1 MTYYSQ
7 PQPETPARRQQG
19 QVCRL
24 QKTISAV
31 LVAAGSSTRMGFDKL
46 SFDLGGE
53 TVLHRSIR
61 AFDQCPQIG
70 EIVLVA
76 GKNRAFVEQ
85 QVVGCTKPV
94 QIVAGG
100 ATRAESAKNG
110 VLAAHGE
117 LVAVHDAA
125 RPFVSP
131 AVIAAVLEAAARCGA
146 AAPAVPVKDT
156 IKQAVPGDGKTVP
169 EACLVHSTPDRST
182 LYAVQTPQCFDRTQY
197 LAALQELDAEKARLV
212 TDDCSLFELTGRSV
226 QLTQGDYANLKITT
240 REDLPRPVQ
249 KEETRMRIGHGYDVH
264 RLVEGRKLILGGV
277 EIPFE
282 KGLLGHSDADVLA
295 HAVMDAVLG
304 AAALGDIGQH
314 FPDND
319 PAYAGA
325 DSLELAR
332 HVARILS
339 EHGYRVENI
348 DATILCQR
356 PKLAPH
362 IPAMRANLAA
372 AFGLPVDAVSVKATT
387 EEHLGFTG
395 EGLGIA
401 AHAVALIETRSQEC
415 ASMTLNAIIANFQTF
430 KLVDLLD
437 IIIIAFLIY
446 QLLGIVNRTR
456 AGQLFKGA
464 LLVMAV
470 YLVAETLNMRTVTW
484 LLNSLLQVGLLTLV
498 VLFQPEIRRALE
510 RMGQTDQWAAKLFNV
525 KGRYNDPSLKGAWR
539 SAIIAI
545 CDAAER
551 FSETKTG
558 ALIVLERHTNLSE
571 IVRTGTPVNSAVNL
585 EVLGTI
591 FYEGTPLHDGAAIIE
606 NGRIKAAGC
615 VLPLSNN
622 LDLGKDMGTR
632 HRACLGI
639 AENSDAIAIVVSEET
654 GIISMAKNGVLIR
667 HFDRQTLY
675 TRLIDE
681 MIPKEPVVE
690 KSTADTWKDRAKSLM
705 KWVSQKGEDEQQ

>member
-19 QVCRL
+19 QVRRL

-85 QVVGCTKPV
+85 QAVGCTKPV

-169 EACLVHSTPDRST
+169 EACLVHSTTDRST

-401 AHAVALIETRSQEC
+401 AHAVALIETR
-415 ASMTLNAIIANFQTF
+415 
-430 KLVDLLD
+430 
-437 IIIIAFLIY
+437 
-446 QLLGIVNRTR
+446 
-456 AGQLFKGA
+456 
-464 LLVMAV
+464 
-470 YLVAETLNMRTVTW
+470 
-484 LLNSLLQVGLLTLV
+484 
-498 VLFQPEIRRALE
+498 
-510 RMGQTDQWAAKLFNV
+510 
-525 KGRYNDPSLKGAWR
+525 
-539 SAIIAI
+539 
-545 CDAAER
+545 
-551 FSETKTG
+551 
-558 ALIVLERHTNLSE
+558 
-571 IVRTGTPVNSAVNL
+571 
-585 EVLGTI
+585 
-591 FYEGTPLHDGAAIIE
+591 
-606 NGRIKAAGC
+606 
-615 VLPLSNN
+615 
-622 LDLGKDMGTR
+622 
-632 HRACLGI
+632 
-639 AENSDAIAIVVSEET
+639 
-654 GIISMAKNGVLIR
+654 
-667 HFDRQTLY
+667 
-675 TRLIDE
+675 
-681 MIPKEPVVE
+681 
-690 KSTADTWKDRAKSLM
+690 
-705 KWVSQKGEDEQQ
+705 